1 MKLKIM
7 NRTVKPSAA
16 FATILL
22 LAACGGGGGALL
34 ATSGM
39 FGATVQTALGRGAN
53 DAPLPSA
60 DIARLGTEQPVSF
73 TANPVDL

>member
-1 MKLKIM
+1 MRIQIM
-7 NRTVKPSAA
+7 NRSVKPSVAI
-16 FATILL
+16 ATVLF

-34 ATSGM
+34 ATSGI
-39 FGATVQTALGRGAN
+39 FGATVQSALGRGAN

-60 DIARLGTEQPVSF
+60 DIARLSTEQPVSF